1 MRGRDE
7 IEQAP
12 RPRDEVVTGA
22 SRSPE
27 QVVREFLSLLETDP
41 TASVELLH
49 DDVEWRNT
57 GLPTIRGKKRVGGML
72 RDMEKRNI
80 GFEART
86 HHAAAAGGVV
96 LTDRTDY
103 LRFGRF
109 ENSFKVRGT
118 FEVVD
123 GRIRLW
129 DDAFSW
135 GAFAGSSLLG
145 LVRAV
150 RPR

>member
-1 MRGRDE
+1 MTRV
-7 IEQAP
+7 IE
-12 RPRDEVVTGA
+12 
-22 SRSPE
+22 SE
-27 QVVREFLSLLETDP
+27 QVVREFLSLVETDP
-41 TASVELLH
+41 AASVALLH

-72 RDMEKRNI
+72 RDMAKRRI

-86 HHAAAAGGVV
+86 HHAAADGSVV
-96 LTDRTDY
+96 LTDRTDV
-103 LRFGRF
+103 LRVGPW
-109 ENSFKVRGT
+109 ETSFWVRGT

-123 GRIRLW
+123 GKIRLW

-135 GAFAGSSLLG
+135 AGFARGSLLG

-150 RPR
+150 RAR

>member
-1 MRGRDE
+1 MIKNEQIVRD
-7 IEQAP
+7 
-12 RPRDEVVTGA
+12 
-22 SRSPE
+22 
-27 QVVREFLSLLETDP
+27 FLALLETDP
-41 TASVELLH
+41 EASVALLH

-57 GLPTIRGKKRVGGML
+57 GLPTFRGRRVGGML
-72 RDMEKRNI
+72 RDMGKRNV
-80 GFEART
+80 GFAAVM
-86 HHAAAAGGVV
+86 HHAAASGDIV

-103 LRFGRF
+103 LRFGRW
-109 ENSFKVRGT
+109 ETSFWVRGT

-123 GRIRLW
+123 GKIRVW

-135 GAFAGSSLLG
+135 TAFTRGSLLG

>member
-1 MRGRDE
+1 M
-7 IEQAP
+7 IE
-12 RPRDEVVTGA
+12 
-22 SRSPE
+22 SE
-27 QVVREFLSLLETDP
+27 QIVREFLSLLEEDP
-41 TASVELLH
+41 SASVALLH

-57 GLPTIRGKKRVGGML
+57 GLPTIRGRKRVGGML
-72 RDMEKRNI
+72 RDMGKRNI

-86 HHAAAAGGVV
+86 HHAAADGDIV

-103 LRFGRF
+103 LRFGRW
-109 ENSFKVRGT
+109 ENSFPVRGT

-123 GRIRLW
+123 DKIRLW

-135 GAFAGSSLLG
+135 GSFTRSSLLG